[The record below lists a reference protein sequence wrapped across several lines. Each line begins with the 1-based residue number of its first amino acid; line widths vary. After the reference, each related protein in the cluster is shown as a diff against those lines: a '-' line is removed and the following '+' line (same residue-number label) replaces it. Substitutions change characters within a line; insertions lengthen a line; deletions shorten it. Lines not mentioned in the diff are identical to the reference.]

1 MTNSNYLGAATK
13 IVEFFS
19 KPETITHLVNVV
31 IILLAM
37 FVVNVILK
45 VASKKTIKKVDKWDE
60 DESSREKRAITLISV
75 LRHTIS
81 TFVWGI
87 GALMIFREIGL
98 NIAPLLTGAGIL
110 GLAIGFGAQSI
121 VKDFFTGFFILLEN
135 QFRVGDVVTICGIT
149 GTVQEINLRITKL
162 RDASGVFHFV
172 PNGEIRSVS
181 NMSFLWSKA
190 VVKVG
195 VAYGSDVTEVT
206 NILNSI
212 ADDLMK
218 DKKYKDFILEKP
230 SVLGINSFDDSS
242 LSFKMIIKTKSNE
255 QWGIARATRI
265 KIKEAFDKAGIEIP
279 LPQRVIINK

>member
-1 MTNSNYLGAATK
+1 MTNSNYLGTATR
-13 IVEFFS
+13 IAEFFS
-19 KPETITHLVNVV
+19 KPETINHLINMV
-31 IILLAM
+31 IILLVM
-37 FVVNVILK
+37 FVVNIILK
-45 VASKKTIKKVDKWDE
+45 GVSKKVVKQVDKWDE
-60 DESSREKRAITLISV
+60 DESAREKRAITLINV
-75 LRHTIS
+75 LRHTVSI
-81 TFVWGI
+81 FIWGI

-162 RDASGVFHFV
+162 RDAGGIFHFV

-190 VVKVG
+190 VVTVG
-195 VAYGSDVTEVT
+195 VAYGSDVTKVT
-206 NILNSI
+206 SILNAI
-212 ADDLMK
+212 AKDLME
-218 DKKYKDFILEKP
+218 DKKYKGLILEQP

-242 LSFKMIIKTKSNE
+242 LSFKIVIKTKSNE

-265 KIKEAFDKAGIEIP
+265 RIKEAFDKEGIEIP
-279 LPQRVIINK
+279 FPQRVVINK